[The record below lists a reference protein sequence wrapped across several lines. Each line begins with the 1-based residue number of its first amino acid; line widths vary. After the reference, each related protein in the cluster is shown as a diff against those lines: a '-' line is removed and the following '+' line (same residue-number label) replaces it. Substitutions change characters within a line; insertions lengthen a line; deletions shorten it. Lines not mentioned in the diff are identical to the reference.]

1 MASYQIE
8 WKQSAKKELK
18 KLPKSIIPKII
29 DVVATLADDPYPK
42 GSKNLRGTNYTYR
55 IRISDYRVVY
65 SVFSDLLVIEVIKI
79 GHRKD
84 IYRKY

>member
-42 GSKNLRGTNYTYR
+42 GSKNNYTYR

-65 SVFSDLLVIEVIKI
+65 SVFCDLFS
-79 GHRKD
+79 HRSH
-84 IYRKY
+84 

>member
-1 MASYQIE
+1 MAYYQIE

-42 GSKNLRGTNYTYR
+42 GNKKLRGTDYTYR
-55 IRISDYRVVY
+55 IRMSDYRVVY
-65 SVFSDLLVIEVIKI
+65 SVFSKVLVIEIIKV

-84 IYRKY
+84 IYRKR